1 MTLQALLR
9 MRGMGFIGNKN
20 MCGIFG
26 YHGDKN
32 AFKLVVDGLTRLEY
46 RGYDSWGISTLNN
59 AQIQTIKK
67 VGSIGAALSEI
78 KEEKD
83 SHIAIGHTRWA
94 THGGVSDVNAHP
106 HSSSDGS
113 FVLAQNG
120 IFENF
125 LEVKKELSQKGYSFI
140 SETDTEVIVRL
151 IEDIKKTRN
160 LNLKDAIRE
169 AFKKLEGRN
178 TIIVLDKEGAIYAVK
193 NGSPLV
199 LGTNDSREY
208 LLSSDALSFSD
219 LVTQIVVIE
228 NFQLIEIGNEEPQ
241 LYDVKTGKELSL
253 SWQNLE
259 ISGGEINKGE
269 FEHFMLKEIMEQ
281 SETITKAVQFLDEE
295 MLEKLKKEINDST
308 TVYTIGSGTAGV
320 AAALGAFYLR
330 KIAKINAISLI
341 GAESR
346 EYYDL
351 FKSDD
356 LVIVPS
362 QSGETADVLEALEI
376 VKEKGVKIASFVNM
390 PGSTIS
396 RMSQFPFMANAG
408 PEIAVASTKIFTSQ
422 AIWFYLLAH
431 FLNGTLEQAKQ
442 EALKAAE
449 ELEKWFRGDQPKKI
463 EELAAK
469 ISDVEDLYMFGKSEY
484 YQIAREGMI
493 KLIEVAN
500 IHAHA
505 LPSGDLKHY
514 VIAMIQKGVHAI
526 ALVPE
531 GELRNDVLNAVEQIK
546 TRGGT
551 IIGISPATHSE
562 FDYFIKIPKAG
573 DLTAILAVM
582 PLQLLTYYLT
592 LQRGYPID
600 KPRNIAKSVT
610 VK

>member
-1 MTLQALLR
+1 MVE
-9 MRGMGFIGNKN
+9 F

-26 YHGDKN
+26 YKGGQE
-32 AFKLVVDGLTRLEY
+32 AFKLVVEGLTRLEY
-46 RGYDSWGISTLNN
+46 RGYDSWGISTLKNGS
-59 AQIQTIKK
+59 IDTVKDI
-67 VGSIGAALSEI
+67 GSIGSALNKAEQ
-78 KEEKD
+78 EKGV
-83 SHIAIGHTRWA
+83 HIAIGHTRWA
-94 THGGVSDVNAHP
+94 THGGVTQVNAHP
-106 HSSSDGS
+106 HFSSDNS

-125 LEVKKELSQKGYSFI
+125 SEVKKELSKKGAKFI

-151 IEDIKKTRN
+151 IEDVQKTKN
-160 LNLKDAIRE
+160 LQLKEAIRE
-169 AFKKLEGRN
+169 AFKVLKGRN
-178 TIIVLDKEGAIYAVK
+178 TIIILDNTGTIYAVK

-199 LGTNDSREY
+199 LGTNDSHEY
-208 LLSSDALSFSD
+208 YLSSDSLSFADKVS
-219 LVTQIVVIE
+219 QIAVIE
-228 NFQLIEIGNEEPQ
+228 NFQLIEIGKEPK
-241 LYDVKTGKELSL
+241 LFDVKNGKEIPLKY
-253 SWQNLE
+253 QPLE

-269 FEHFMLKEIMEQ
+269 YQHFMLKEIMEQ
-281 SETITKAVQFLDEE
+281 PETIKKAVQFLDEE
-295 MLEKLKKEINDST
+295 MLEKLKKQIKLST

-330 KIAKINAISLI
+330 KIAKVNAISLI
-341 GAESR
+341 GAESQ

-376 VKEKGVKIASFVNM
+376 VRQKKVNIASFVNM

-396 RMSQFPFMANAG
+396 RVSQFPFMANAG

-431 FLNGTLEQAKQ
+431 FLRGTLEQAKKT
-442 EALKAAE
+442 ALGTAE
-449 ELEKWFRGDQPKKI
+449 KLEKWFASGELKRIQELA
-463 EELAAK
+463 EELVN
-469 ISDVEDLYMFGKSEY
+469 IEDLYLFGKSEY

-514 VIAMIQKGVHAI
+514 VIAMIQQGVTAI

-531 GELRNDVLNAVEQIK
+531 RDMRDDVLNAVEQIK

-551 IIGISPATHSE
+551 IIGISPLSHSE
-562 FDYFIKIPKAG
+562 FNHFIKIPNAD

-592 LQRGYPID
+592 LKRSKPID

>member
-1 MTLQALLR
+1 
-9 MRGMGFIGNKN
+9 

-26 YHGDKN
+26 YKGQQE

-46 RGYDSWGISTLNN
+46 RGYDSWGLSTLQGNH
-59 AQIQTIKK
+59 IKTVK
-67 VGSIGAALSEI
+67 SVGSIGAASRI
-78 KEEKD
+78 VGEENI
-83 SHIAIGHTRWA
+83 HTAIGHTRWA
-94 THGGVSDVNAHP
+94 THGGVSQVNAHP

-125 LEVKKELSQKGYSFI
+125 LEVKNQLTEKGYKFE

-151 IEDIKKTRN
+151 IEEIQKTQN
-160 LNLKDAIRE
+160 LGLREAIFE
-169 AFKKLEGRN
+169 AFKKMEGRN
-178 TIIVLDKEGAIYAVK
+178 TIIVLDTAGTIYAVK

-199 LGTNDSREY
+199 LGTNEKDEY
-208 LLSSDALSFSD
+208 FLSSDALSFSE
-219 LVTQIVVIE
+219 LVDKIVVIE
-228 NFQLIEIGNEEPQ
+228 NFQLVEIGAGVPK
-241 LYDVKTGKELSL
+241 LFDVKNGSELEL
-253 SWQNLE
+253 YWQNLE
-259 ISGGEINKGE
+259 ISEGEISKGE

-281 SETITKAVQFLDEE
+281 ADTIRKAVQFLDEE
-295 MLEKLKKEINDST
+295 MLDKLKKSITESSK
-308 TVYTIGSGTAGV
+308 VYTIGSGTAGV
-320 AAALGAFYLR
+320 AASLGAFYLR
-330 KIAKINAISLI
+330 KIAKINATSLI
-341 GAESR
+341 GAEAI

-356 LVIVPS
+356 LIITPS

-376 VKEKGVKIASFVNM
+376 AKKQGLKIASFVNM

-396 RMSQFPFMANAG
+396 RMSEFPFMANAG

-431 FLNGTLEQAKQ
+431 FLNGTLEMGKK
-442 EALKAAE
+442 EALAAAE
-449 ELEKWFRGDQPKKI
+449 ELEKWFKGAEPKKI
-463 EELAAK
+463 EEIASK
-469 ISDVEDLYMFGKSEY
+469 ISHIEDLYLFGKAEF
-484 YQIAREGMI
+484 YQTAREGMI

-514 VIAMIQKGVHAI
+514 VIAMITKGVHAV

-531 GELRNDVLNAVEQIK
+531 GLLRNDVLNAVEQIK

-551 IIGISPATHSE
+551 IIGISPASHSE
-562 FDYFIKIPKAG
+562 FDYFIKIPSAG
-573 DLTAILAVM
+573 DLTAVLAAM

-592 LQRGYPID
+592 LQKGYPID

>member
-1 MTLQALLR
+1 
-9 MRGMGFIGNKN
+9 

-26 YHGDKN
+26 YKGSKE
-32 AFKLVVDGLTRLEY
+32 AFKLVLEGLTRLEY
-46 RGYDSWGISTLNN
+46 RGYDSWGISTLNGSVIN
-59 AQIQTIKK
+59 TVKNT
-67 VGSIGAALSEI
+67 GSIGAALGEI
-78 KEEKD
+78 EADQD
-83 SHIAIGHTRWA
+83 SHIAVGHTRWA
-94 THGGVSDVNAHP
+94 THGGVSQTNAHP
-106 HSSSDGS
+106 HSSSDNT

-125 LEVKKELSQKGYSFI
+125 LEIKNELSGKGYKFI

-151 IEDIKKTRN
+151 IEDLKKTGKLTLR
-160 LNLKDAIRE
+160 DAIRE
-169 AFKKLEGRN
+169 AFMKLEGRN
-178 TIIVLDKEGAIYAVK
+178 TIIVLDNEGNIYAVK

-199 LGTNDSREY
+199 LGTNSAREY
-208 LLSSDALSFSD
+208 FLSSDALSFSD
-219 LVTQIVVIE
+219 MVDKIVVIE
-228 NFQLIEIGNEEPQ
+228 NFQLIEIGKNEPD
-241 LYDVKTGKELSL
+241 LFDLKSGNKLSL
-253 SWQNLE
+253 SWQTLE
-259 ISGGEINKGE
+259 ISGGEISKNGY
-269 FEHFMLKEIMEQ
+269 EHFMIKEILEQ
-281 SETITKAVQFLDEE
+281 PETIKKAVQLLDEE
-295 MLEKLKKEINDST
+295 MLDKLKKEIKPET

-330 KIAKINAISLI
+330 KIAKINAIALI

-351 FKSDD
+351 FKADD

-376 VKEKGVKIASFVNM
+376 VKQKNVRIASFVNM

-396 RMSQFPFMANAG
+396 RVSEFPFMANAG

-422 AIWFYLLAH
+422 AIWSYLLAN
-431 FLNGTLEQAKQ
+431 FLNGSLDKAKDDAIQASEKLT
-442 EALKAAE
+442 EWLKGGE
-449 ELEKWFRGDQPKKI
+449 TENIKK
-463 EELAAK
+463 LADK
-469 ISDVEDLYMFGKSEY
+469 LVDVEDLYMFGKSEY

-500 IHAHA
+500 VHAHA

-526 ALVPE
+526 ALVPGE
-531 GELRNDVLNAVEQIK
+531 ELRNDVINAVEQIK

-551 IIGISPATHSE
+551 IIGVSPLKHNE
-562 FDYFIKIPKAG
+562 FDYFIKIPEAG
-573 DLTAILAVM
+573 NLTAVLAVV

-592 LQRGYPID
+592 LKRGNPID

>member
-1 MTLQALLR
+1 
-9 MRGMGFIGNKN
+9 
-20 MCGIFG
+20 MCGIYG
-26 YHGDKN
+26 YRGNHN
-32 AFKLVVDGLTRLEY
+32 AFKIVIEGLTRLEY
-46 RGYDSWGISTLNN
+46 RGYDSWGISTFNQG
-59 AQIQTIKK
+59 QIETVKN
-67 VGSIGAALSEI
+67 VGSISSALNQIED
-78 KEEKD
+78 EKD

-94 THGGVSDVNAHP
+94 THGGVNQVNAHP
-106 HSSSDGS
+106 HASSDNS

-125 LEVKKELSQKGYSFI
+125 QEVKKELLEKGYKFA

-151 IEDIKKTRN
+151 VEDVKKTKN
-160 LNLKDAIRE
+160 LNLLDSIRE
-169 AFKKLEGRN
+169 AFRKLEGRN
-178 TIIVLDKEGAIYAVK
+178 TIIVLDKGGTIYAVK

-199 LGTNDSREY
+199 LGTNDSHEY
-208 LLSSDALSFSD
+208 YLSSDVLSFSG
-219 LVTQIVVIE
+219 LATQIVVIE
-228 NFQLIEIGNEEPQ
+228 NFQLIEIGEGQPK
-241 LYDVKTGKELSL
+241 LFDIKTGQELSL
-253 SWQNLE
+253 SWQVLE
-259 ISGGEINKGE
+259 ISEGEITKGE
-269 FEHFMLKEIMEQ
+269 YDHFMLKEIMEQ
-281 SETITKAVQFLDEE
+281 PETIRKAVQLLDED
-295 MLEKLKKEINDST
+295 MMEKLKKEIGGST

-330 KIAKINAISLI
+330 KIAKVNAISLI

-351 FKSDD
+351 FKPDD

-376 VKEKGVKIASFVNM
+376 VKSKDVKIASFVNM

-396 RMSQFPFMANAG
+396 RMSQFSFMANAG

-422 AIWFYLLAH
+422 AVWFYLLAH
-431 FLNGTLEQAKQ
+431 FLNGSLDQAK
-442 EALKAAE
+442 ENVRKAAR
-449 ELEKWFRGDQPKKI
+449 ELEAWFKSGILADI
-463 EELAAK
+463 EKLAGEIAGE
-469 ISDVEDLYMFGKSEY
+469 EDLYLFGKSEY

-514 VIAMIQKGVHAI
+514 VIAMIAPGVHAI

-531 GELRNDVLNAVEQIK
+531 GEMRNDVLNAVEQIK
-546 TRGGT
+546 TRGGI
-551 IIGISPATHSE
+551 IIGISPETHSQ
-562 FDYFIKIPKAG
+562 FDYFIKIPQAA
-573 DLTAILAVM
+573 DLTAILSVM

-592 LQRGYPID
+592 LKRNKPID

>member
-1 MTLQALLR
+1 
-9 MRGMGFIGNKN
+9 

-26 YHGDKN
+26 YKGNKG
-32 AFKLVVDGLTRLEY
+32 AFQIVLDGLTRLEY
-46 RGYDSWGISTLNN
+46 RGYDSWGISTLNGN
-59 AQIQTIKK
+59 LINTVKN
-67 VGSIGAALSEI
+67 VGSIGAALGEFTAD
-78 KEEKD
+78 KD
-83 SHIAIGHTRWA
+83 SHIAVGHTRWA
-94 THGGVSDVNAHP
+94 THGGVSQTNAHP
-106 HSSSDGS
+106 HSSTDNT

-125 LEVKKELSQKGYSFI
+125 LEIKNELTGKGYKFI

-151 IEDIKKTRN
+151 IEDLKKTGN
-160 LNLKDAIRE
+160 LTLRDAIRE
-169 AFKKLEGRN
+169 AFMKLEGRN
-178 TIIVLDKEGAIYAVK
+178 TIIVLDNEGNIYAVK

-199 LGTNDSREY
+199 LGTNSAREY
-208 LLSSDALSFSD
+208 FLSSDALSFSD
-219 LVTQIVVIE
+219 MVDKIVVIE
-228 NFQLIEIGNEEPQ
+228 NFQLIEIG
-241 LYDVKTGKELSL
+241 KEGPDLFDIKSGNKLSL

-259 ISGGEINKGE
+259 ITGGEISKNGY
-269 FEHFMLKEIMEQ
+269 EHFMIKEILEQ
-281 SETITKAVQFLDEE
+281 PETIKKAVQFLDEE
-295 MLEKLKKEINDST
+295 MLEKLKKEIKPET

-330 KIAKINAISLI
+330 KIAKINAIALI

-351 FKSDD
+351 FKPDD

-376 VKEKGVKIASFVNM
+376 VKQKKVKIASFVNM

-396 RMSQFPFMANAG
+396 RVSEFPFMANAG

-422 AIWFYLLAH
+422 SIWFYLLAN
-431 FLNGTLEQAKQ
+431 FLNGS
-442 EALKAAE
+442 
-449 ELEKWFRGDQPKKI
+449 LEKAKENALQLSEKLSLWLKSEQPDRIKD
-463 EELAAK
+463 LADK
-469 ISDVEDLYMFGKSEY
+469 LTDIEDLYMFGKSEY

-526 ALVPE
+526 ALVPGE
-531 GELRNDVLNAVEQIK
+531 ELRNDVINAVEQIK

-551 IIGISPATHSE
+551 IIGISPLEHKE
-562 FDYFIKIPKAG
+562 FDYFIEIPESG
-573 DLTAILAVM
+573 DLTAVLAVV

-592 LQRGYPID
+592 LKRGNPID

>member
-1 MTLQALLR
+1 
-9 MRGMGFIGNKN
+9 

-26 YHGDKN
+26 YKGSKK
-32 AFKLVVDGLTRLEY
+32 AFKLVLEGLTRLEY
-46 RGYDSWGISTLNN
+46 RGYDSWGISTLNGN
-59 AQIQTIKK
+59 VINTVKN
-67 VGSIGAALSEI
+67 VGSIGAALGEFTAD
-78 KEEKD
+78 KD
-83 SHIAIGHTRWA
+83 SHIAVGHTRWA
-94 THGGVSDVNAHP
+94 THGGVSQTNAHP
-106 HSSSDGS
+106 HSSTDNS

-125 LEVKKELSQKGYSFI
+125 QEIKNDLTGKGYKFT

-151 IEDIKKTRN
+151 IEELKKTDKLTLR
-160 LNLKDAIRE
+160 DAIRE
-169 AFKKLEGRN
+169 AFMKLEGRN
-178 TIIVLDKEGAIYAVK
+178 TIIVLDNEGNIYAVK

-199 LGTNDSREY
+199 LGTNSSSEY
-208 LLSSDALSFSD
+208 FLSSDALSFSD
-219 LVTQIVVIE
+219 MVDKIVVIE
-228 NFQLIEIGNEEPQ
+228 NFQLIEIG
-241 LYDVKTGKELSL
+241 KEGPDLFDIKSGDKLSL
-253 SWQNLE
+253 SWQKLE
-259 ISGGEINKGE
+259 ISGGEISKNGY
-269 FEHFMLKEIMEQ
+269 EHFMIKEILEQ
-281 SETITKAVQFLDEE
+281 PETIKKAVQLLDEE
-295 MLEKLKKEINDST
+295 MLEKLKKEIKPET

-330 KIAKINAISLI
+330 KIAKINAIALI

-351 FKSDD
+351 FKPDD

-376 VKEKGVKIASFVNM
+376 VKQKKVKIASFVNM

-396 RMSQFPFMANAG
+396 RVSEFPFMANAG

-422 AIWFYLLAH
+422 SIWFYLLAN
-431 FLNGTLEQAKQ
+431 FLNGS
-442 EALKAAE
+442 
-449 ELEKWFRGDQPKKI
+449 LEKAKENALQLSEKLSLWLKSEQPDRIKD
-463 EELAAK
+463 LADKLAD
-469 ISDVEDLYMFGKSEY
+469 IEDLYMFGKSEY

-500 IHAHA
+500 VHAHA

-526 ALVPE
+526 ALVPGE
-531 GELRNDVLNAVEQIK
+531 ELRNDVINAVEQIK

-551 IIGISPATHSE
+551 IIGISPLKHKE
-562 FDYFIKIPKAG
+562 FDYFIEIPESG
-573 DLTAILAVM
+573 DLTAVLAVV

-592 LQRGYPID
+592 LKRGNPID

>member
-1 MTLQALLR
+1 
-9 MRGMGFIGNKN
+9 

-26 YHGDKN
+26 FKGNQN
-32 AFKLVVDGLTRLEY
+32 AFRVVVEGLTRLEY
-46 RGYDSWGISTLNN
+46 RGYDSWGISVLND
-59 AQIQTIKK
+59 QTIETIKR
-67 VGSIGAALSEI
+67 VGSIGSVKSEI
-78 KEEKD
+78 QSNNKAN
-83 SHIAIGHTRWA
+83 IAIGHTRWA

-106 HSSSDGS
+106 HSSKDNS

-125 LEVKKELSQKGYSFI
+125 LEVKKELLEEGYEFK

-151 IEDIKKTRN
+151 IEKIKSGQKI
-160 LNLKDAIRE
+160 NLKEAIRE
-169 AFKKLEGRN
+169 AFKKLKGRN
-178 TIIVLDKEGAIYAVK
+178 TIIVLENTGNIYAVK

-199 LGTNDSREY
+199 LGINSSGEY
-208 LLSSDALSFSD
+208 FLSSDSLSFSD
-219 LVTQIVVIE
+219 LVNKIVVID
-228 NFQLIEIGNEEPQ
+228 NLQLVEIGEKGPKLFEVQ
-241 LYDVKTGKELSL
+241 TGKELSL

-259 ISGGEINKGE
+259 ITGGEINKGE
-269 FEHFMLKEIMEQ
+269 FEHFMLKEIREQ
-281 SETITKAVQFLDEE
+281 PETIKKAVQMLDEE
-295 MLEKLKKEINDST
+295 MLEKLKKSINQST

-330 KIAKINAISLI
+330 KIAKVNAVSLI
-341 GAESR
+341 GAEAN

-351 FKSDD
+351 FKKDD

-362 QSGETADVLEALEI
+362 QSGETADVLETLEV
-376 VKEKGVKIASFVNM
+376 VKEKNAKIASFVNM

-396 RMSQFPFMANAG
+396 RVSDFPFMANAG

-431 FLNGTLEQAKQ
+431 FLNGTLDQAKDS
-442 EALKAAE
+442 ALKASE
-449 ELEKWFRGDQPKKI
+449 KLEDWFESDILGKI
-463 EELAAK
+463 KALAKDIAK
-469 ISDVEDLYMFGKSEY
+469 EEDLYLFGKSEY

-514 VIAMIQKGVHAI
+514 VIAMIQPKVHAI
-526 ALVPE
+526 ALVPYE
-531 GELRNDVLNAVEQIK
+531 DLRSDVLNAVEQIK

-551 IIGISPATHSE
+551 IVGISPTPHSE
-562 FDYFIKIPKAG
+562 FDYFIEIPKSG

-592 LQRGYPID
+592 LERGKPID